1 MSLGSSASTQP
12 LNSLRSSAVAI
23 LMLAVEPIENH
34 ARSPHGEHQARGV
47 RLRLAQKAPAR
58 ALLVVMWPA

>member
-34 ARSPHGEHQARGV
+34 ARSPPMANIR
-47 RLRLAQKAPAR
+47 
-58 ALLVVMWPA
+58 LVVCGFALPRRPLRAPSS